1 MSLSDLKNSILEKLG
16 VLGNKWV
23 KKLFYKISM
32 AVVSTG
38 VRYETFAVKAD
49 EDIRVLFYCVR
60 SFPEIKIH
68 ELFAKL
74 EVGVD
79 SSGASAPVPCP
90 AVAGGASSSMPAVRP
105 YLPPVQS
112 PSFAADLDRTEVV
125 GSVPLENAAVIE
137 PLHVVGTGGGLVP
150 YIEDFGGPDQVE
162 NAMCDDESDQEPV
175 DIDGDSDDDTGG
187 DPHAQH
193 RPSSSG
199 SHQYPPHFST
209 LNLEALGQQ
218 EDSGNRVGGS
228 STEFQIGQSFQSKD
242 EAVLSVKDY
251 SIRRGVEYRV
261 IELDHLKYHGKCKE
275 FGKGCSWLIRVA
287 LRARK
292 GTWEVRRY
300 NGPHTCL
307 ATSISSDHRQLDY
320 HVICAR
326 ILPMVRADAAVTV
339 KVLQQATE
347 ADYGFRPS
355 YKKVWMAKQ
364 KAVAQIY
371 GDWEESY
378 TDLPRWMLGI
388 QATMPG
394 TITVLK
400 TSPVR
405 IGGGV
410 DESTV
415 YFHRLFWTFPPCIE
429 AFRHCKP
436 LVSIDGTHLYGKY
449 GGTLLLA
456 IAQDGNSNIL
466 PIAFVLV
473 EGENAESWS
482 FFLSNLRE
490 HVTPQEGILV
500 ISDRH
505 NGINAALEAP
515 ETGWLPPRA
524 FRAYCIRHVAANF
537 ALTFKGKD
545 SRRMLVNAAYAKT
558 EAEFYYWFDIMRT
571 ENLAMCDWANRMEYD
586 KWTQHEDA
594 GRRFGH
600 MTTNISEC
608 VNFVLK
614 GTRNL
619 SVTSL
624 VKSTYGRLAQL
635 FVVRGQTAEAQLG
648 SGHEFCQAL
657 VKAID
662 RNLKDSRCFTVTL
675 YDRHQSEY
683 TVAETTPTGTFS
695 LGSYRVSLKDHRCD
709 CGHFQAL
716 HYPCCHAIACCAY
729 SRLNWAS
736 YVHEVYRMSEVFN
749 VYNQGFLPPIP
760 EGLWPPYAG
769 PTIIPDPNMRR
780 AKEGRPKATRI
791 RGSMD
796 QSQENQPKRCELCRQ
811 PEHTRRNCHQRRQSG
826 GGDA

>member
-1 MSLSDLKNSILEKLG
+1 
-16 VLGNKWV
+16 
-23 KKLFYKISM
+23 
-32 AVVSTG
+32 
-38 VRYETFAVKAD
+38 
-49 EDIRVLFYCVR
+49 
-60 SFPEIKIH
+60 
-68 ELFAKL
+68 
-74 EVGVD
+74 
-79 SSGASAPVPCP
+79 
-90 AVAGGASSSMPAVRP
+90 MPAVRP
-105 YLPPVQS
+105 YLPPVGS
-112 PSFAADLDRTEVV
+112 PTLVI
-125 GSVPLENAAVIE
+125 GSVQLENEGIFE
-137 PLHVVGTGGGLVP
+137 QPDVVGTGGCQLP
-150 YIEDFGGPDQVE
+150 YMEGFGEPDRVK
-162 NAMCDDESDQEPV
+162 NAMCDDDSDQEPV
-175 DIDGDSDDDTGG
+175 DIIGDSDDDTGAN
-187 DPHAQH
+187 PHAQH
-193 RPSSSG
+193 GPSSSA
-199 SHQYPPHFST
+199 SQQYPPHFST
-209 LNLEALGQQ
+209 LNLEVLGQQ
-218 EDSGNRVGGS
+218 EDGGNTVGGS
-228 STEFQIGQSFQSKD
+228 STEFQIGQSFQNKD

-251 SIRRGVEYRV
+251 SIRRCVEYRV
-261 IELDHLKYHGKCKE
+261 IESDHLKYHGKCKQ
-275 FGKGCSWLIRVA
+275 FGKGCTWLIRVA

-326 ILPMVRADAAVTV
+326 ILPLVRADAAVTV
-339 KVLQQATE
+339 KVLQQAIK

-355 YKKVWMAKQ
+355 YRKVWMAKL

-378 TDLPRWMLGI
+378 AELPHWMLGV
-388 QATMPG
+388 QSTMAG

-405 IGGGV
+405 LRGEV
-410 DESTV
+410 DESTM

-429 AFRHCKP
+429 AFRHCNP

-456 IAQDGNSNIL
+456 IAQNGNSNIL
-466 PIAFVLV
+466 LIAFVLV
-473 EGENAESWS
+473 EGENAKSWS

-490 HVTPQEGILV
+490 HVTPHEGILV

-505 NGINAALEAP
+505 NGIKAALEAP

-524 FRAYCIRHVAANF
+524 FRAYYIRHVAANF

-545 SRRMLVNAAYAKT
+545 SRRMLVNTAYAKT

-571 ENLAMCDWANRMEYD
+571 ENPAMCEWANRMEYD
-586 KWTQHEDA
+586 KWTQHEDS

-600 MTTNISEC
+600 MTTNISKC
-608 VNFVLK
+608 VNSVLK

-619 SVTSL
+619 PVTSL
-624 VKSTYGRLAQL
+624 VQSTYGRLAQL

-648 SGHEFCQAL
+648 SGNEFCQAL
-657 VKAID
+657 TKAID
-662 RNLKDSRCFTVTL
+662 RNLRDSRFFTVTL
-675 YDRHQSEY
+675 YDRHQLEY
-683 TVAETTPTGTFS
+683 TVAETTPTGCFS

-729 SRLNWAS
+729 SRINWAS

-749 VYNQGFLPPIP
+749 VYKQGFVPPIP

-780 AKEGRPKATRI
+780 AKEGRPRATRI

-796 QSQENQPKRCELCRQ
+796 QSLENQPKRCGLCRQ
-811 PEHTRRNCHQRRQSG
+811 AGHTRRNCDQRRHAT

>member
-1 MSLSDLKNSILEKLG
+1 MC
-16 VLGNKWV
+16 
-23 KKLFYKISM
+23 
-32 AVVSTG
+32 
-38 VRYETFAVKAD
+38 
-49 EDIRVLFYCVR
+49 ED
-60 SFPEIKIH
+60 
-68 ELFAKL
+68 
-74 EVGVD
+74 D
-79 SSGASAPVPCP
+79 
-90 AVAGGASSSMPAVRP
+90 
-105 YLPPVQS
+105 
-112 PSFAADLDRTEVV
+112 
-125 GSVPLENAAVIE
+125 
-137 PLHVVGTGGGLVP
+137 
-150 YIEDFGGPDQVE
+150 
-162 NAMCDDESDQEPV
+162 SDQEPV
-175 DIDGDSDDDTGG
+175 DIIGDSDDDTGAN
-187 DPHAQH
+187 PHAQH
-193 RPSSSG
+193 GPSSSA
-199 SHQYPPHFST
+199 SQQYPLHFST
-209 LNLEALGQQ
+209 LNLEVLGQQ
-218 EDSGNRVGGS
+218 EDGDNTVGGS
-228 STEFQIGQSFQSKD
+228 STEFQIRQSFENKD

-261 IELDHLKYHGKCKE
+261 IKSDHLKYHGKCKQ
-275 FGKGCSWLIRVA
+275 FGKGCTWLIHVA

-292 GTWEVRRY
+292 GTWEVRKY

-307 ATSISSDHRQLDY
+307 ATSIFSDHRQLDY

-326 ILPMVRADAAVTV
+326 ILPLVRADAAVTV

-355 YKKVWMAKQ
+355 YRKVWMAKQ

-378 TDLPRWMLGI
+378 AELPRWMLGV
-388 QATMPG
+388 QSTMAG

-405 IGGGV
+405 LRGEV

-429 AFRHCKP
+429 AFRHCKS

-466 PIAFVLV
+466 PIAFTLV
-473 EGENAESWS
+473 EGENAETWS

-490 HVTPQEGILV
+490 NVTPQEGILV

-505 NGINAALEAP
+505 NNGIKAALEAP

-524 FRAYCIRHVAANF
+524 FRAYCIWHVTANF

-558 EAEFYYWFDIMRT
+558 EAEFYYWFDIIWT
-571 ENLAMCDWANRMEYD
+571 ENPAMCEWANRMEYD
-586 KWTQHEDA
+586 KWTQHEDS

-608 VNFVLK
+608 VNSVLK
-614 GTRNL
+614 RTRNL
-619 SVTSL
+619 PVTSL
-624 VKSTYGRLAQL
+624 VQSTYGRLAQF
-635 FVVRGQTAEAQLG
+635 FVVWGQTAEAQLG
-648 SGHEFCQAL
+648 SGNEFCQAL
-657 VKAID
+657 AKAID
-662 RNLKDSRCFTVTL
+662 QNLRDSRCFTVTL

-683 TVAETTPTGTFS
+683 TVAETTPTGHFS

-709 CGHFQAL
+709 CGQFPAL
-716 HYPCCHAIACCAY
+716 HYPCCNAIACCAY

-736 YVHEVYRMSEVFN
+736 YVHKVYRMSEVFN
-749 VYNQGFLPPIP
+749 VYKQGFVPPIP

-780 AKEGRPKATRI
+780 AKEGRPRATRI

-796 QSQENQPKRCELCRQ
+796 QSLENQPKRCGLCRQ
-811 PEHTRRNCHQRRQSG
+811 AGHT
-826 GGDA
+826 

>member
-1 MSLSDLKNSILEKLG
+1 MSLSDLKNIILEKLG
-16 VLGNKWV
+16 VLGCKWV
-23 KKLFYKISM
+23 KKLFYKIPM

-38 VRYETFAVKAD
+38 VQYETFPVKSD

-60 SFPEIKIH
+60 SFPEIRIH

-79 SSGASAPVPCP
+79 SSGASAPVPCV
-90 AVAGGASSSMPAVRP
+90 ASAGGASSSMPAVRP
-105 YLPPVQS
+105 HLPPVQS
-112 PSFAADLDRTEVV
+112 PSFAADLEQTEVV
-125 GSVPLENAAVIE
+125 GSVPLEHAAVIE
-137 PLHVVGTGGGLVP
+137 PPNVVGTGGGLVP
-150 YIEDFGGPDQVE
+150 YVEDFGGPDQVE
-162 NAMCDDESDQEPV
+162 NAMRDDGSDEEPV
-175 DIDGDSDDDTGG
+175 DIDGDSDENTGG
-187 DPHAQH
+187 DPDAQH
-193 RPSSSG
+193 RPSSSA

-209 LNLEALGQQ
+209 LDLEALGQQ
-218 EDSGNRVGGS
+218 EDSGNRVGRS
-228 STEFQIGQSFQSKD
+228 STEFEIRQSFQSKD

-261 IELDHLKYHGKCKE
+261 IESDHLKYHGKCKE
-275 FGKGCSWLIRVA
+275 FGKGCTWLIRVA

-320 HVICAR
+320 NVICAR
-326 ILPMVRADAAVTV
+326 ILPMVRADAAVTI

-355 YKKVWMAKQ
+355 YRKVWLAKQ
-364 KAVAQIY
+364 KAVAEIY

-378 TDLPRWMLGI
+378 AELPRWMLGI
-388 QATMPG
+388 EATMPG

-400 TSPVR
+400 TSPVQ
-405 IGGGV
+405 IGGAV
-410 DESTV
+410 DESRV
-415 YFHRLFWTFPPCIE
+415 YFHRLFWTFPPCVE

-456 IAQDGNSNIL
+456 IAQDRNSNIL
-466 PIAFVLV
+466 PIAFALV

-505 NGINAALEAP
+505 NGIKAALEAP
-515 ETGWLPPRA
+515 ENGWLPPRA

-545 SRRMLVNAAYAKT
+545 SRRLLVNAAYAKT
-558 EAEFYYWFDIMRT
+558 EGEFYYWFDIMRT
-571 ENLAMCDWANRMEYD
+571 ENPAMCDWANRMEYD

-608 VNFVLK
+608 VNSVLK

-619 SVTSL
+619 PVTSL

-648 SGHEFCQAL
+648 AGHEFCQAL

-662 RNLKDSRCFTVTL
+662 RNLRDSRCFTVTL
-675 YDRHQSEY
+675 YDRHQLEY
-683 TVAETTPTGTFS
+683 TVAETTPTGSFS

-736 YVHEVYRMSEVFN
+736 YVHEVYRMTEVFN
-749 VYNQGFLPPIP
+749 VYNHGFLPPIP
-760 EGLWPPYAG
+760 EGLWPPYGG
-769 PTIIPDPNMRR
+769 PTIIPDPNLRR
-780 AKEGRPKATRI
+780 AKEGRPKSTRI

-796 QSQENQPKRCELCRQ
+796 QSQQNQPKRCGLCRQ
-811 PEHTRRNCHQRRQSG
+811 PGHTRRNCQQRSQSG

>member
-1 MSLSDLKNSILEKLG
+1 MTLSDLKNSILEKLG
-16 VLGNKWV
+16 VLGSKWM
-23 KKLFYKISM
+23 KKLFYKIPM

-38 VRYETFAVKAD
+38 VQYETFAVKAD
-49 EDIRVLFYCVR
+49 EDIRVLFYC
-60 SFPEIKIH
+60 FW
-68 ELFAKL
+68 
-74 EVGVD
+74 GT
-79 SSGASAPVPCP
+79 SAPVPCP
-90 AVAGGASSSMPAVRP
+90 VAAGGASSSMPAVRP

-125 GSVPLENAAVIE
+125 GSIPLENAAVIE
-137 PLHVVGTGGGLVP
+137 PPHVVGTGGGLVP
-150 YIEDFGGPDQVE
+150 YIENFGGPDQVE
-162 NAMCDDESDQEPV
+162 NAMRDDESDQEPV
-175 DIDGDSDDDTGG
+175 DIDGDSDDDTRG

-193 RPSSSG
+193 RPASSG
-199 SHQYPPHFST
+199 SHHYPPHFST

-228 STEFQIGQSFQSKD
+228 SAEFQIGQSFQSKD

-261 IELDHLKYHGKCKE
+261 IESDHLKYHGKCKE

-326 ILPMVRADAAVTV
+326 ILPMVRADVAVTV

-355 YKKVWMAKQ
+355 YRKVWMAKQ
-364 KAVAQIY
+364 KAVAEIY

-378 TDLPRWMLGI
+378 AELPRLMLGI

-410 DESTV
+410 D
-415 YFHRLFWTFPPCIE
+415 R
-429 AFRHCKP
+429 
-436 LVSIDGTHLYGKY
+436 Y

-466 PIAFVLV
+466 PIAFALV

-505 NGINAALEAP
+505 NGIKAALEAP

-545 SRRMLVNAAYAKT
+545 SRRLLVNAAYAKT

-571 ENLAMCDWANRMEYD
+571 ENPAMCDWANRMEYD

-608 VNFVLK
+608 VNSVLK

-619 SVTSL
+619 PVTSL

-657 VKAID
+657 VKSID
-662 RNLKDSRCFTVTL
+662 RNLRDSRCFTVTL
-675 YDRHQSEY
+675 YDRQQSEY
-683 TVAETTPTGTFS
+683 TVAETTPTGNFS

-709 CGHFQAL
+709 CGHFQA
-716 HYPCCHAIACCAY
+716 
-729 SRLNWAS
+729 S

-749 VYNQGFLPPIP
+749 VYKEGFLPPIP

-796 QSQENQPKRCELCRQ
+796 QSQENQPKRCGLCRQ
-811 PEHTRRNCHQRRQSG
+811 PGHTRRNCHQRRQSG

>member
-1 MSLSDLKNSILEKLG
+1 MTLSDLKNSILEKLG
-16 VLGNKWV
+16 VLGSKWM
-23 KKLFYKISM
+23 KKLFYKIPM

-38 VRYETFAVKAD
+38 VQYETFAVKAD
-49 EDIRVLFYCVR
+49 EDIRVLFYC
-60 SFPEIKIH
+60 FW
-68 ELFAKL
+68 
-74 EVGVD
+74 GT
-79 SSGASAPVPCP
+79 SAPVPCP
-90 AVAGGASSSMPAVRP
+90 VAAGGASSSMPAVRP

-125 GSVPLENAAVIE
+125 GSIPLENAAVIE
-137 PLHVVGTGGGLVP
+137 PPHVVGTGGGLVP
-150 YIEDFGGPDQVE
+150 YIENFGGPDQVE
-162 NAMCDDESDQEPV
+162 NAMRDDESDQEPV
-175 DIDGDSDDDTGG
+175 DIDGDSDDDTRG

-193 RPSSSG
+193 RPASSG
-199 SHQYPPHFST
+199 SHHYPPHFST

-228 STEFQIGQSFQSKD
+228 SAEFQIGQSFQSKD

-261 IELDHLKYHGKCKE
+261 IESDHLKYHGKCKE

-326 ILPMVRADAAVTV
+326 ILPMVRADVAVTV

-355 YKKVWMAKQ
+355 YRKVWMAKQ
-364 KAVAQIY
+364 KAVAEIY

-378 TDLPRWMLGI
+378 AELPRLMLGI

-410 DESTV
+410 D
-415 YFHRLFWTFPPCIE
+415 R
-429 AFRHCKP
+429 
-436 LVSIDGTHLYGKY
+436 Y

-466 PIAFVLV
+466 PIAFALV

-505 NGINAALEAP
+505 NGIKAALEAP

-545 SRRMLVNAAYAKT
+545 SRRLLVNAAYAKTEAEFYYWHNGIKAALEAPETGWLPPRAFRAYCIRHVAANFALTFKGKDSRRLLVNAAYAKT

-571 ENLAMCDWANRMEYD
+571 ENPAMCDWANRMEYD
-586 KWTQHEDA
+586 KWTQHEDG

-608 VNFVLK
+608 VNSVLK

-619 SVTSL
+619 PVTSL

-635 FVVRGQTAEAQLG
+635 FVVRGQTAAAQLG

-657 VKAID
+657 VKSID
-662 RNLKDSRCFTVTL
+662 RNLRDSRCFTVTL
-675 YDRHQSEY
+675 YDRQQSEY
-683 TVAETTPTGTFS
+683 TVAETTPTGNFS

-709 CGHFQAL
+709 CGHFQVL

-729 SRLNWAS
+729 SRLNWAL
-736 YVHEVYRMSEVFN
+736 MS
-749 VYNQGFLPPIP
+749 G
-760 EGLWPPYAG
+760 
-769 PTIIPDPNMRR
+769 
-780 AKEGRPKATRI
+780 
-791 RGSMD
+791 
-796 QSQENQPKRCELCRQ
+796 
-811 PEHTRRNCHQRRQSG
+811 
-826 GGDA
+826 